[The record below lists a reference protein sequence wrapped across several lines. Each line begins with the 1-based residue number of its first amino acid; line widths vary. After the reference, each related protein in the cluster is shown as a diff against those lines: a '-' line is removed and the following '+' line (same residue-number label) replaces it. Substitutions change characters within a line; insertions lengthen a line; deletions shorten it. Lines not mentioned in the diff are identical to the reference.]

1 VPSTPFVVPPL
12 LLIVLLLLSALA
24 KVRHPS
30 ETRSVFRQLQLPDRF
45 IELRLPLL
53 LPYAELVLAAGL
65 LLLPGGWYIVPA
77 TLAVPVFGAYVVV
90 IWRALRFPYD
100 VKCGCFG
107 RLGLGEVTTLTLAR
121 NLVLLGVALITF
133 ADSWRRDG
141 VLQRLR
147 VLGDGWWWLAG
158 VALAV
163 VVTFLVAYGG
173 KPEVY
178 LPNAGVRIPAKTERG
193 YVAYP
198 TPYVVFDGPDGLV
211 SAWQLTDVAARML
224 VFAEPDDRGAER
236 LLGQVRD
243 WAERLRPVQLH
254 VVGGRQWPL
263 LATTHPEL
271 ADLLLGDPD
280 RAVQA
285 RFEIE
290 TRGAVLLGMD
300 RFLAGG
306 PANGDRDVERL
317 VEAAIEEL
325 RESGV
330 HPDGSVTPQDD
341 TADIGAAAIGEA
353 EIGEAE
359 IDPAQPATP
368 APQ

>member
-1 VPSTPFVVPPL
+1 VPSAPFVVPPL
-12 LLIVLLLLSALA
+12 LLIVLLLVSAMA

-45 IELRLPLL
+45 IDLRLPLL

-65 LLLPGGWYIVPA
+65 LLLPSGWYIVPA
-77 TLAVPVFGAYVVV
+77 TLVVPVFAAYAVV
-90 IWRALRFPYD
+90 IWRALRFPYE

-107 RLGLGEVTTLTLAR
+107 RLGLGEVTSLTLVR

-147 VLGDGWWWLAG
+147 VLGDGWWWLAA

-178 LPNAGVRIPAKTERG
+178 VPNAGVRIPAKTERG

-224 VFAEPDDRGAER
+224 VFADPDDRGAER

-243 WAERLRPVQLH
+243 WAERLRPVRLH
-254 VVGGRQWPL
+254 VVGGRPWPQL
-263 LATTHPEL
+263 FATHPEL

-306 PANGDRDVERL
+306 PADGDRDVERL

-330 HPDGSVTPQDD
+330 NPDGTVTPPED
-341 TADIGAAAIGEA
+341 AAQLDPA
-353 EIGEAE
+353 EVDQAE
-359 IDPAQPATP
+359 VDPAQPATP